1 VRDGAAAL
9 ASRTFRV
16 NSFFARP
23 LRIAP
28 AGTFEGLALKF
39 RIISWS
45 TRPTAD
51 DSHPAQVRSP
61 SREPAPPARPA
72 HHTHRALRFH
82 PLHPPVRLV
91 LVLRTVSASRRRSGG
106 SPRRLAAVRGSKPAA
121 CARIRLVGRLAHL
134 RAPRRWSHGR
144 WVSRSGARARER
156 ERRERRACLNV
167 GGFALCVHTKRTL

>member
-1 VRDGAAAL
+1 MRDGAAAL

-16 NSFFARP
+16 NSFLARP

-39 RIISWS
+39 QIFYVS

-72 HHTHRALRFH
+72 HHTHRARRFH

-91 LVLRTVSASRRRSGG
+91 LVLRTVSASRRRPGG
-106 SPRRLAAVRGSKPAA
+106 APSRLAAASGSKAAA
-121 CARIRLVGRLAHL
+121 CKRIRLVGRLARL
-134 RAPRRWSHGR
+134 RAPRRWSHDR

-156 ERRERRACLNV
+156 ERRAVRACLNV
-167 GGFALCVHTKRTL
+167 GGFALCVHTNRRL

>member
-1 VRDGAAAL
+1 MRDGAAAL

-28 AGTFEGLALKF
+28 AGTFERLALMF

-45 TRPTAD
+45 TRPAAD

-72 HHTHRALRFH
+72 HHTHCARQFH

-91 LVLRTVSASRRRSGG
+91 LVLRTVSASRRRPGG
-106 SPRRLAAVRGSKPAA
+106 APSRLAAASGSKAA
-121 CARIRLVGRLAHL
+121 GSECICLVGRLAHL
-134 RAPRRWSHGR
+134 RAPGRGGLTAAGFRGRARVRGSGRGERESMLERRWF
-144 WVSRSGARARER
+144 RAMC
-156 ERRERRACLNV
+156 AY
-167 GGFALCVHTKRTL
+167 

>member
-1 VRDGAAAL
+1 MRDGAAAL

-16 NSFFARP
+16 NSFLARP

-28 AGTFEGLALKF
+28 AGTFEGLALMIQIF
-39 RIISWS
+39 YVS

-72 HHTHRALRFH
+72 HHTHRARRFH
-82 PLHPPVRLV
+82 PLHPLVRLV

-106 SPRRLAAVRGSKPAA
+106 TPSRLAAEGGSKAA
-121 CARIRLVGRLAHL
+121 GGECTRLVGRLAHL
-134 RAPRRWSHGR
+134 RAPRRGSHDR
-144 WVSRSGARARER
+144 LVSRSGARAREAG
-156 ERRERRACLNV
+156 ERSECACLNE
-167 GGFALCVHTKRTL
+167 CTCMDRY